1 MRWDGNE
8 FYAKNNQFYARPHK
22 GPFLWYATK
31 ERVCSTN
38 SEKIA
43 TIPLRIAVKCGIM
56 GMLLEI
62 MEVQEWDEQKC
73 RAQSMKYYNVPQ
85 SFS

>member
-31 ERVCSTN
+31 ERVCSIN
-38 SEKIA
+38 ESNQREDYDERKEKK
-43 TIPLRIAVKCGIM
+43 T
-56 GMLLEI
+56 
-62 MEVQEWDEQKC
+62 
-73 RAQSMKYYNVPQ
+73 
-85 SFS
+85 